1 MTWNLKKSVMIQL
14 YPMVTYC
21 VLTKFAGEE
30 LIGHLKYKAK
40 DSPWLDIVRSRVLKP
55 FLDYNLI

>member
-1 MTWNLKKSVMIQL
+1 MAVVKYSVLSM
-14 YPMVTYC
+14 
-21 VLTKFAGEE
+21 FSGEE